1 MCLPFDPKRVDEFD
15 PIGAP
20 KLDDV
25 ILGANGN
32 AKGNSSKHPACTAL
46 SLSLTHTPTPLLHIH
61 SGVQESPLMKESL
74 RVFRQFIRGV
84 NIAEETARKR
94 VKREAGTMEW

>member
-1 MCLPFDPKRVDEFD
+1 
-15 PIGAP
+15 
-20 KLDDV
+20 
-25 ILGANGN
+25 
-32 AKGNSSKHPACTAL
+32 
-46 SLSLTHTPTPLLHIH
+46 
-61 SGVQESPLMKESL
+61 MKESL

>member
-32 AKGNSSKHPACTAL
+32 AKGNSSKHPSCTTHSL
-46 SLSLTHTPTPLLHIH
+46 SLSLSHPHTHTCGSH
-61 SGVQESPLMKESL
+61 SFRCARVSFDEGVTQGL
-74 RVFRQFIRGV
+74 
-84 NIAEETARKR
+84 
-94 VKREAGTMEW
+94 